1 MSMSAKN
8 VLKVAAIAVLAV
20 AIDKRLGLTSRIGL

>member
-8 VLKVAAIAVLAV
+8 VLKVAAIAVVAV
-20 AIDKRLGLTSRIGL
+20 ALDRKFGLTEKVGL